1 MMTRNILLVED
12 SKMQLS
18 ALSLELKDGGW
29 NIIHAGD
36 VDNALHQAEES
47 LKRGE
52 PVEMAAIDLGL
63 PPDIDNPNRGGI
75 LLIRKLRERLGM
87 EFPIIAYTS
96 MSPKEIDYSY
106 FVRQLLGLRASF
118 VYLRPMDV
126 NFCDVVEYVWKG
138 YLFLSPVP
146 ADFLTKAI
154 AETPDPL
161 DKDHWETLMYLD
173 RQISYSQIGT
183 AMSLSAEG
191 VKARVGKIKE
201 ILIDLGE
208 IPVDAQLDE
217 IVQWYRQKK
226 VRYSRP

>member
-12 SKMQLS
+12 SKIQLS

-29 NIIHAGD
+29 NIVHSGD
-36 VDNALHQAEES
+36 VDGALYQAEVS
-47 LKRGE
+47 FNHGQ
-52 PVEMAAIDLGL
+52 PIEMAAIDLGL
-63 PPDIDNPNRGGI
+63 PPDLDNPNRGGI
-75 LLIRKLRERLGM
+75 LLIRKLRERFGLK
-87 EFPIIAYTS
+87 FPIIAYTS

-106 FVRQLLGLRASF
+106 FVKQLLSLRSSF

-126 NFCDVVEYVWKG
+126 NFCDVAEYVWKG

-146 ADFLTKAI
+146 TDFLTKAI
-154 AETPDPL
+154 SETPDPL
-161 DKDHWETLMYLD
+161 DRDHWETLMHLD
-173 RQISYSQIGT
+173 RQINYAQIGN
-183 AMSLSAEG
+183 AMGLSAEG

-201 ILIDLGE
+201 ILIDQVE
-208 IPVDAQLDE
+208 IPADAQQDE

>member
-1 MMTRNILLVED
+1 MTRNILLVED
-12 SKMQLS
+12 SKIQLS

-36 VDNALHQAEES
+36 AQGALYHAEES
-47 LKRGE
+47 IKRGE
-52 PVEMAAIDLGL
+52 QIEMAAVDLGL
-63 PPDIDNPNRGGI
+63 PPDIENPSRGGI
-75 LLIRKLRERLGM
+75 LLIRKLRERFGI

-96 MSPKEIDYSY
+96 MSPKEIDYSL
-106 FVRQLLGLRASF
+106 FVRQLLGMRASF
-118 VYLRPMDV
+118 VYLRPMDI
-126 NFCDVVEYVWKG
+126 NFCEVVEYVWKG

-146 ADFLTKAI
+146 ADFLVSAI

-161 DKDHWETLMYLD
+161 DKDHWETLMHLD

-183 AMSLSAEG
+183 AMNLSAEG

-201 ILIDLGE
+201 ILMDLGE
-208 IPVDAQLDE
+208 IPPDAQLDE

>member
-1 MMTRNILLVED
+1 MTRNILLVED
-12 SKMQLS
+12 SKIQLS

-36 VDNALHQAEES
+36 VQNALYQAEQS
-47 LKRGE
+47 LKQKD
-52 PVEMAAIDLGL
+52 PIKMAAIDLGL
-63 PPDIDNPNRGGI
+63 PPDIDDPNLGGI
-75 LLIRKLRERLGM
+75 LLIRKLRERFGM

-126 NFCDVVEYVWKG
+126 NFCDVVEYAWKG

-154 AETPDPL
+154 ADTPDPL
-161 DKDHWETLMYLD
+161 DKDHWETLMHLD
-173 RQISYSQIGT
+173 RQISYSQIGS

-191 VKARVGKIKE
+191 VKARVGRIKD
-201 ILIDLGE
+201 ILIDQQE
-208 IPVDAQLDE
+208 IPYDAQLDE
-217 IVQWYRQKK
+217 IVQWYRLKK

>member
-1 MMTRNILLVED
+1 MKRNILLVED

-29 NIIHAGD
+29 NIVHAGD
-36 VDNALHQAEES
+36 VENALHQMEQG
-47 LKRGE
+47 LKLKD
-52 PVEMAAIDLGL
+52 PIKMAAIDLGL
-63 PPDIDNPNRGGI
+63 PPAIDDPNLGGI
-75 LLIRKLRERLGM
+75 LLIRKLRERFGM

-96 MSPKEIDYSY
+96 MSPKEFDYSSV
-106 FVRQLLGLRASF
+106 VRQLLGLRVSF

-138 YLFLSPVP
+138 YLILSPVP

-154 AETPDPL
+154 ADTPDPL

-173 RQISYSQIGT
+173 RQLTYSQIGN
-183 AMSLSAEG
+183 AMGLSAEG
-191 VKARVGKIKE
+191 VKARVGRIKE
-201 ILIDLGE
+201 ILIDSQE
-208 IPVDAQLDE
+208 IPHDAQLEE
-217 IVQWYRQKK
+217 IVHWYRQKK

>member
-1 MMTRNILLVED
+1 MMRNILLVED
-12 SKMQLS
+12 SKIQLS

-36 VDNALHQAEES
+36 VGSALYQAEES
-47 LKRGE
+47 QKRGE
-52 PVEMAAIDLGL
+52 PIEMAAIDLGL
-63 PPDIDNPNRGGI
+63 PPDLDDPNRGGVLI
-75 LLIRKLRERLGM
+75 IRKLRERHGM

-96 MSPKEIDYSY
+96 MSPKEIDYGY
-106 FVRQLLGLRASF
+106 YVKQLLGLRASF

-126 NFCDVVEYVWKG
+126 NFSDIVEYVWKG

-146 ADFLTKAI
+146 ADFLVKAI
-154 AETPDPL
+154 ADTPDPV

-183 AMSLSAEG
+183 AMGLSAEG

-208 IPVDAQLDE
+208 IPPDAQLDE